1 MNSFF
6 LQQLN
11 SIVGEENIIT
21 DEEMKNHTTFKIGGP
36 VDFFIRPVSEETL
49 NKLIWYLSQTGRE
62 YFILGNGSN
71 LLVSDHGYRGIVID
85 MSGLNGITVEG
96 NKITAMA
103 GAMLSKTAQ
112 TAAQNSLSGME
123 GLSGIPGTVGGAA
136 VMNAGAY
143 ECEMADVV
151 RSVRICT
158 GGSESVL
165 LSNREMK
172 YGYRTSECKQ
182 RGFIVTAVEFEL
194 KSGNRE
200 EIEEKMQ
207 ELALKRRKKQP
218 LEYPSAGSAFKRPE
232 GHFAGKLI
240 MDAGLSGYTIGG
252 AKISEKHCGFIV
264 NTGRA
269 TAADVYDLINEV
281 REKVYLRFGVK
292 LEPEICML
300 GEF

>member
-11 SIVGEENIIT
+11 GIVGEENILV
-21 DEEMKNHTTFKIGGP
+21 DEEMKNHTTIRVGGP
-36 VDFFIRPVSEETL
+36 ADFFVKPPSVETL
-49 NKLIWYLSQTGRE
+49 DKLVWYLGQTGRD
-62 YFILGNGSN
+62 YFVLGNGSN
-71 LLVSDHGYRGIVID
+71 LLVSDLGYKGVIID
-85 MSGLNGITVEG
+85 LSGLNSITVDG

-103 GAMLSKTAQ
+103 GALLSKTAAL
-112 TAAQNSLSGME
+112 AAENSLTGME
-123 GLSGIPGTVGGAA
+123 GLSGIPGTVGGAV

-151 RSVRICT
+151 KRVNIAAGQDEQVT
-158 GGSESVL
+158 L
-165 LSNREMK
+165 FNKDLK
-172 YGYRTSECKQ
+172 FGYRTSVCKSRKFTVVSAQ
-182 RGFIVTAVEFEL
+182 FEL
-194 KSGNRE
+194 EKGDRNA
-200 EIEEKMQ
+200 IEEKMK
-207 ELALKRRKKQP
+207 ELAALRRKKQP

-252 AKISEKHCGFIV
+252 AKISEKHCGFII

-281 REKVYLRFGVK
+281 REKVYARFGVK